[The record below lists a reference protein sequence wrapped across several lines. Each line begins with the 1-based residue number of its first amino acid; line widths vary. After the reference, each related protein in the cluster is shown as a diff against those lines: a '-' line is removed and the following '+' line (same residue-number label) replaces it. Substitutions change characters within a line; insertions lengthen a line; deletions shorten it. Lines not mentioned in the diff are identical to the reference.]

1 LSGTIVITCVSDEKD
16 FTKSVHDY
24 LSAELVKQVQLKTKD
39 RGVTLLPIR
48 LLVDSNEIHVDTTNR
63 AEIGMIKSILK
74 SYLNSNPSRLK
85 DYKVIEFGD
94 ALTIGRQLPLLQM
107 EMQTCEICGFFTPY
121 AEEIQTHRMTHFG
134 I

>member
-1 LSGTIVITCVSDEKD
+1 MSGTVIITCVSDEED
-16 FTKSVHDY
+16 FTKRVHDY
-24 LSAELVKQVQLKTKD
+24 LSEELEKQAQLKVKD
-39 RGVTLLPIR
+39 RGVTFPPIR
-48 LLVDSNEIHVDTTNR
+48 LVADSNEIHVDTTSR
-63 AEIGMIKSILK
+63 ADMGTIKRILE
-74 SYLNSNPSRLK
+74 SYLKTNTSRFK

-94 ALTIGRQLPLLQM
+94 AFTIGRLLPLLRM